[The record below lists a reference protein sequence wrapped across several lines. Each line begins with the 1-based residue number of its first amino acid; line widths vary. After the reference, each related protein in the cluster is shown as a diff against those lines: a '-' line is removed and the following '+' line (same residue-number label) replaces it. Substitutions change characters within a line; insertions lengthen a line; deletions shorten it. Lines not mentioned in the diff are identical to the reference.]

1 MDRDETR
8 ANILFF
14 STPRGNDG
22 DTYMLAVALLVV
34 VYHQVET
41 Q

>member
-1 MDRDETR
+1 MKLVQ
-8 ANILFF
+8 IFYFF
-14 STPRGNDG
+14 NTKGNDG

-34 VYHQVET
+34 VYHHVDT